1 MRAKGRVSIAVI
13 IVAAFLSGI
22 MFTTVGA
29 NVFDLG
35 DKVGVAS
42 RAAEGTAIEDDLPGV
57 ADLQDAFTEVADRV
71 NPTVVQ
77 ITAEKLVSRERG
89 RTANPFEG
97 TPFEDFFGGPF
108 QFEGPQHPLPQTGLG
123 SGVIIRENGYILT
136 NNHVVDGADELTV
149 IMMDGRRFPA
159 EVVGADPV
167 SDVAVIKIDEG
178 NLPFVSFGDSDG
190 VRVGQWVMA
199 FGSPLHQNLSNT
211 VTAGIISATGR
222 LQGGIGPGIPGQG
235 PSAIHNFIQTDAAIN
250 PGNSGGP
257 LVDLNGRLIGINT
270 AIVSRSG
277 GYQGIGFAIPVNT
290 VRTVSDQ
297 LMESGRV
304 DRARLGVQFGPASES
319 LIRALDL
326 PRGAAVISSVQP
338 GSAADRAGLEAGDVV
353 VEVNGQKLTNHLQ
366 LSQWIGAM
374 RPGADATIVVVR
386 DEERRT
392 FDVQLGGW
400 DVEEEIASS
409 DRGTEERSD
418 RAEMMD
424 DLGIRLSDITPEVA
438 RRAGLEGN
446 VEGVM
451 ITQVDPSSQAAREA
465 ALSAGSVIIEIDRQP
480 VRNLDEF
487 ENVYRAVA
495 PGKAFL
501 VKLITGD
508 DQTYVTALTKPE

>member
-1 MRAKGRVSIAVI
+1 
-13 IVAAFLSGI
+13 
-22 MFTTVGA
+22 
-29 NVFDLG
+29 
-35 DKVGVAS
+35 
-42 RAAEGTAIEDDLPGV
+42 
-57 ADLQDAFTEVADRV
+57 
-71 NPTVVQ
+71 
-77 ITAEKLVSRERG
+77 
-89 RTANPFEG
+89 
-97 TPFEDFFGGPF
+97 
-108 QFEGPQHPLPQTGLG
+108 
-123 SGVIIRENGYILT
+123 
-136 NNHVVDGADELTV
+136 
-149 IMMDGRRFPA
+149 
-159 EVVGADPV
+159 
-167 SDVAVIKIDEG
+167 
-178 NLPFVSFGDSDG
+178 
-190 VRVGQWVMA
+190 
-199 FGSPLHQNLSNT
+199 
-211 VTAGIISATGR
+211 
-222 LQGGIGPGIPGQG
+222 
-235 PSAIHNFIQTDAAIN
+235 
-250 PGNSGGP
+250 
-257 LVDLNGRLIGINT
+257 
-270 AIVSRSG
+270 
-277 GYQGIGFAIPVNT
+277 
-290 VRTVSDQ
+290 
-297 LMESGRV
+297 MESGRV